1 MSKPFPSASEKHLR
15 PNLKNKLK
23 AKRAESHGSTGRVIA
38 SQVGRPEFKPQER
51 KKTFIVALNN

>member
-51 KKTFIVALNN
+51 KKLLLLP